1 MMSLPF
7 LNMSGIAAVAG
18 RSVVEKEKND
28 VHARDHA
35 SLGTSL
41 HQVGCCF
48 LNTGDFDAAC
58 RWFERAVEEKKGDVH
73 GWVDHA
79 SLGANVHQMGNCLF
93 NTGNFVAARLWY
105 ERAVKEAEKGDV
117 HVPAAIARSKA
128 AAR

>member
-1 MMSLPF
+1 MFTPVIMRAF
-7 LNMSGIAAVAG
+7 
-18 RSVVEKEKND
+18 
-28 VHARDHA
+28 
-35 SLGTSL
+35 
-41 HQVGCCF
+41 
-48 LNTGDFDAAC
+48 TGDFDAAR

-105 ERAVKEAEKGDV
+105 ERAVEEAEKGDV

>member
-48 LNTGDFDAAC
+48 LNTGDFDAAR
-58 RWFERAVEEKKGDVH
+58 RWFERAVEEKKG
-73 GWVDHA
+73 GRPR
-79 SLGANVHQMGNCLF
+79 LGRSRQP
-93 NTGNFVAARLWY
+93 RRK
-105 ERAVKEAEKGDV
+105 RAPDG
-117 HVPAAIARSKA
+117 
-128 AAR
+128 